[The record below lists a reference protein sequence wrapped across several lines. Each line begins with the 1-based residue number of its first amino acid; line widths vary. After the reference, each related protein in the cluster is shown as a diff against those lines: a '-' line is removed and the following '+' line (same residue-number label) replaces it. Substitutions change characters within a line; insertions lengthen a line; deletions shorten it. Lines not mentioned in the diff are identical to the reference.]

1 VIDALLASLAARWL
15 AGWYLGGRLPTLAD
29 STRRTQ
35 PLSTTRS
42 VSVIIPARNEARS
55 LPTLLQSLQT
65 QSLAPLEIIVVDD
78 HSIDAT
84 RAVATR
90 AGVLVVAAR
99 PLPPGWLGKPW
110 ACAQG
115 AAMASGDTL
124 VFLDADTVAGEDLL
138 ARLVFALDQ
147 SPGVVSVAPYHH
159 TEHRYESASALFN
172 LVALMGVGATSVNRR
187 ARVSGA
193 FGPCIAFRV
202 DDYARVGGHRAV
214 RGEVL
219 EDVALARACAEHSI
233 PVRNVAGRTDVRYR
247 MYPDGPAQLVEGWS
261 KNFAA
266 GARGTP
272 PLRLAAIVA
281 WLSGMIEVGL
291 LTLVSWPHAVF
302 YILYALQLK
311 LMLRRIGNFSGIAWL
326 HPVAVLAF
334 LGISLRS
341 ALLQLR
347 GSVRWKGRVIP
358 IHAHANGDD

>member
-1 VIDALLASLAARWL
+1 M
-15 AGWYLGGRLPTLAD
+15 
-29 STRRTQ
+29 
-35 PLSTTRS
+35 
-42 VSVIIPARNEARS
+42 
-55 LPTLLQSLQT
+55 QSLT
-65 QSLAPLEIIVVDD
+65 PLEIIVVDD

-84 RAVATR
+84 REIASR
-90 AGVLVVAAR
+90 AGVVVLAAK

-115 AAMASGDTL
+115 AAVASGDVL

-138 ARLVFALDQ
+138 ARLVFALEP

-159 TEHRYESASALFN
+159 TEHAYESASALFN
-172 LVALMGVGATSVNRR
+172 LVALMGVGATSINRR

-214 RGEVL
+214 RAEVL
-219 EDVALARACAEHSI
+219 EDVALAQACAQHSI
-233 PVRNVAGRTDVRYR
+233 PVRNVAGSTDLRYR
-247 MYPDGPAQLVEGWS
+247 MYPDGLVQLVEGWS

-272 PLRLAAIVA
+272 PLRLVAIVA

-291 LTLVSWPHAVF
+291 LTLVSWPHALF
-302 YILYALQLK
+302 YLLYAFQLK
-311 LMLRRIGNFSGIAWL
+311 WMLRRIGNFSAIAWL
-326 HPVAVLAF
+326 HPAAVLAL

-341 ALLQLR
+341 AWLQRR
-347 GSVRWKGRVIP
+347 GSVTWKGRVIP